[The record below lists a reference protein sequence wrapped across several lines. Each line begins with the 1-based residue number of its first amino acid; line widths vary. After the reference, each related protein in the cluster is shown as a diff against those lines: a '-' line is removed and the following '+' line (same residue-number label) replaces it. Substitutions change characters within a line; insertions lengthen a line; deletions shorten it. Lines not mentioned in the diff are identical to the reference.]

1 MLLTLQ
7 SKKEEVPGVISFIF
21 RPEQPISWTAGQFM
35 QYQIGEDKRYFTVSS
50 APHEQHIMLT
60 TRINPNKCSDFK
72 KALYNLQPGQTIE
85 VNGPFGSFTIQDP
98 VKQYVFSGEAA
109 KLCFI
114 AGGIGITPF
123 RSILLDLSHQ
133 KLPINI
139 TLLYANRDQNIIF
152 KDDLEKL
159 VKIHYFIGDNHIEKN
174 AFRHL
179 TSDIQ
184 YLISGPEPFVLS
196 LEKMLSNLGIP
207 DENIKRDYFPGYD
220 RI

>member
-7 SKKEEVPGVISFIF
+7 SKKKEVPGVISFIF
-21 RPEQPISWTAGQFM
+21 RPEKAIFWRAGQFM
-35 QYQIGEDKRYFTVSS
+35 QYSLGDDKRYFTISS

-60 TRINPNKCSDFK
+60 TRLDPNKCSDFK
-72 KALYNLQPGQTIE
+72 KTLYNLKPGQTIE
-85 VNGPFGSFTIQDP
+85 ATGPHGSFVLEDP
-98 VKQYVFSGEAA
+98 SQNYVFSDEAA

-139 TLLYANRDQNIIF
+139 TLVYANRDQNIVF
-152 KDDLEKL
+152 KDELEKL
-159 VKIHYFIGDNHIEKN
+159 VKVHYFIGDNHIDEN
-174 AFRHL
+174 ALRPL
-179 TSDIQ
+179 TSDVR
-184 YLISGPEPFVLS
+184 YLVSGPEPFVLI
-196 LEKMLSNLGIP
+196 LEKILSNLGVL
-207 DENIKRDYFPGYD
+207 DENIMRDYFPGYD